1 MKAAI
6 RHDFAGTAADTAE
19 AGDMSI
25 TILPNR
31 KERESAR
38 AMQARGYLLS
48 NVHGRTR
55 MLVVAHRVSR
65 VMTLPSVED
74 VFAFARRP
82 Q

>member
-1 MKAAI
+1 VN
-6 RHDFAGTAADTAE
+6 
-19 AGDMSI
+19 I

-31 KERESAR
+31 KERASAR

-48 NVHGRTR
+48 NVRGRKR

-65 VMTLPSVED
+65 VVTLPSVED

>member
-1 MKAAI
+1 VS
-6 RHDFAGTAADTAE
+6 TV
-19 AGDMSI
+19 
-25 TILPNR
+25 TILPNC

-48 NVHGRTR
+48 NVRGRKR

-65 VMTLPSVED
+65 VVTLRPSIVESIFS
-74 VFAFARRP
+74 FAQRP